1 VVIFTIYIDIV
12 LLENLLMNYI
22 ILYATSIITKSKIS
36 ILRIIISSL
45 IGAIYS
51 IVIYVTNL
59 SILSNLIPKI
69 LLSIV
74 MVFIAYN
81 PTKIKILGRQI
92 LFFYLTSFVFGG
104 VSLALIHFINPQSIF
119 NLKDISIEENTIKI
133 IILSGVLGFFIII
146 IAFKLARSKVSKK
159 DMFCNIKIKLN
170 QKIIETTAMIDTG
183 NLLKEPI
190 TDIPVIIVEHTLLY
204 GIMPK
209 EILNNLE
216 KILCGNFDNIPEKIK
231 NEYIARLKVIPYSSL
246 GKQNGMLIGIKADS
260 VEIQKTDENIIR
272 SQIVIGIYDKSL
284 TKKGEYRALL
294 GIDLI

>member
-1 VVIFTIYIDIV
+1 MVIFTIYIDIV

>member
-1 VVIFTIYIDIV
+1 
-12 LLENLLMNYI
+12 MNYI

>member
-1 VVIFTIYIDIV
+1 
-12 LLENLLMNYI
+12 
-22 ILYATSIITKSKIS
+22 
-36 ILRIIISSL
+36 
-45 IGAIYS
+45 
-51 IVIYVTNL
+51 
-59 SILSNLIPKI
+59 
-69 LLSIV
+69 